1 MISPD
6 YTDSKN
12 GSNGYSN
19 GSNGDHGHGMSVAVV
34 DADFERRTAVSSIV
48 HALRPNGKMP
58 RVTPL
63 GDVNNTSLLLNQ
75 GFEVVLVAVDQDKEN
90 ALRTIEILCR
100 AGTATPMA
108 YSSRTDD
115 DMLIRCMRAGVRE
128 FLLYPFATGVIE
140 EAFGRTTSRVQLVPD
155 TRKAVGKSFVFLGAK
170 GGSGVTTAACNFA
183 VALAQEPN
191 RRTLLIDLDLPLGD
205 AALCLG
211 VNSEFST
218 LDALREAERLDATFL
233 AKLLARH
240 KTGLYVLGAPGRYLR
255 LPPPGEAV
263 NSLMSAAC
271 KSFDYVVVD
280 AGSKWEL
287 TDTKLFDMVST
298 VFLVTQVGVAEL
310 RNSNRLITGCLQA
323 HNTKL
328 EIVLN
333 RYTAEMFG
341 IDDAAIESALTKP
354 AHWRIPNDYPAVRRM
369 QNTAEVQRE
378 SSVQKAIKKMAVSAS
393 GFMDDGQ
400 EKKKKFGIFGL
411 SRA

>member
-1 MISPD
+1 L
-6 YTDSKN
+6 
-12 GSNGYSN
+12 
-19 GSNGDHGHGMSVAVV
+19 SVAVV
-34 DADFERRTAVSSIV
+34 DPDFERRSVVSSIV
-48 HALRPNGKMP
+48 HALRSGGTVP

-63 GDVNNTSLLLNQ
+63 ADIGNTQVLLNQ
-75 GFEVVLVAVDQDKEN
+75 GFDVVLIAVDQDKET

-108 YSSRTDD
+108 YSARTDD
-115 DMLIRCMRAGVRE
+115 DLLIRCMRAGVRE
-128 FLLYPFATGVIE
+128 FLRYPFATGVIE
-140 EAFGRTTSRVQLVPD
+140 EAFGRTASRVQLVPD
-155 TRKAVGKSFVFLGAK
+155 ARKAVGKSFVFLGAK

-191 RRTLLIDLDLPLGD
+191 RRTLLIDFDLPLGD
-205 AALCLG
+205 ASLCLG
-211 VNSEFST
+211 VSSEFST
-218 LDALREAERLDATFL
+218 LDAMRDSERLDGTFL
-233 AKLLARH
+233 NKLLTRH
-240 KTGLYVLGAPGRYLR
+240 KSGLQVLGAPGRYLR
-255 LPPPGEAV
+255 LPAPGEAV
-263 NSLMSAAC
+263 NNLMSVAC

-323 HNTKL
+323 YSSKL

-341 IDDAAIESALTKP
+341 IDDAAIESALTRP
-354 AHWRIPNDYPAVRRM
+354 AQWRIPNDYPAVRKM
-369 QNTAEVQRE
+369 QNTAEVQKE

-400 EKKKKFGIFGL
+400 EKKKRFGLFGL